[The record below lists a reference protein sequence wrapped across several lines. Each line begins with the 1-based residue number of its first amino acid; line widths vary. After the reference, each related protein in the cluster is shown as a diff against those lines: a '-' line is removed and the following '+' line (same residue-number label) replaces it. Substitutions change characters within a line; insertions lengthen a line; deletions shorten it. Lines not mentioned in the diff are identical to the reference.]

1 MKTILQLQSRK
12 IETLRFLFILIYIFI
27 KVVLVKMK

>member
-1 MKTILQLQSRK
+1 MKTILHLQSRK